1 MQRERQH
8 RQAGGVV
15 GELADAVNS
24 VFAVNGVGKSLLLE
38 ALCFA
43 IRGTIPKLDGP
54 LTQERPQD
62 YSCDRFH
69 S

>member
-1 MQRERQH
+1 MRRERQH

-15 GELADAVNS
+15 DELADAANS
-24 VFAVNGVGKSLLLE
+24 VFAFDGVGKSSLFG
-38 ALCFA
+38 ALRFA
-43 IRGTIPKLDGP
+43 IKGTIPKLDGL

-62 YSCDRFH
+62 YSCNRFH